1 MGDEDDIGLIE
12 RARGFFKKKSLTPSD
27 KVDEHLTKNLPRY
40 VEEYKLAQRS
50 DLEGIDKKIEEFVA
64 EISEL
69 KDWRKETED
78 RIHQDRKEIEELE
91 EKLGIEG
98 PLKEGS

>member
-1 MGDEDDIGLIE
+1 MGDEDDIGLLE
-12 RARGFFKKKSLTPSD
+12 RTRGFFKKKSLTPSD

-40 VEEYKLAQRS
+40 VEEYKLAQSS
-50 DLEGIDKKIEEFVA
+50 DLEGVDKKIEEFVA

-69 KDWRKETED
+69 KDWRKETKD
-78 RIHQDRKEIEELE
+78 RIHEDRKEIEELE